1 VPYRDI
7 GRVHLGFQLGYNS
20 IHDEVEATLQQWSG
34 HGRTLWITGHSL
46 GGALALIAA
55 ANLRLP
61 IDPTKTEP
69 RPIASLYTFG
79 QPRVGSVGFCQACE
93 VHFGSVYFRY
103 INNEDIVT
111 RIPPRKKIYDDA
123 GSIKYIDRN
132 QEIHEDPAPMQ
143 MFIDRIL
150 AGIELLQ
157 KLQIEKPK
165 IGAIA
170 DHAIKDYIAAIKKK
184 LGS

>member
-1 VPYRDI
+1 MTMLDAVR
-7 GRVHLGFQLGYNS
+7 GRNPHL
-20 IHDEVEATLQQWSG
+20 V
-34 HGRTLWITGHSL
+34 
-46 GGALALIAA
+46 AA
-55 ANLRLP
+55 ALEGFAAKPRRLSP
-61 IDPTKTEP
+61 KW
-69 RPIASLYTFG
+69 F
-79 QPRVGSVGFCQACE
+79 
-93 VHFGSVYFRY
+93 
-103 INNEDIVT
+103 
-111 RIPPRKKIYDDA
+111 YDDA